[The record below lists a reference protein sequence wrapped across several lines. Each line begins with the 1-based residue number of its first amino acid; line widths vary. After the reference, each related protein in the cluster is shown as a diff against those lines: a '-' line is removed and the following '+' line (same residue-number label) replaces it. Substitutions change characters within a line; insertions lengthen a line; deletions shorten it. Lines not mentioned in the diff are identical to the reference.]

1 MRLKNEQN
9 LEFNVPGG
17 KLNRGMS
24 VVDSVKI
31 LRGRALSDDECTLK
45 PLLGSWHVP
54 PPQAHT
60 ALNVPGRQ
68 ASCKRSCSSSSRT
81 TS

>member
-45 PLLGSWHVP
+45 PRSWGAGTSPRPKPTP
-54 PPQAHT
+54 P
-60 ALNVPGRQ
+60 
-68 ASCKRSCSSSSRT
+68 
-81 TS
+81 